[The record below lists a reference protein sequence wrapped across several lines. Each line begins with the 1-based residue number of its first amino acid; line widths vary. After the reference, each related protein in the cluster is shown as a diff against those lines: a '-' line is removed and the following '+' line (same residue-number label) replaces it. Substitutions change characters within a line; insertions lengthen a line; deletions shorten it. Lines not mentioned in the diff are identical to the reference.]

1 MKEHRLSKR
10 VNSEKVCLLELGN
23 EFYPATL
30 KNISFGGALV
40 RTPNMQHGLR
50 IADRCTICMNG
61 SFHENIHKLSELN
74 LLMLPW
80 SLSTGTKLIVTFS
93 T

>member
-61 SFHENIHKLSELN
+61 E
-74 LLMLPW
+74 
-80 SLSTGTKLIVTFS
+80 FS
-93 T
+93 REYPCKVIRVEPSYVALEFINWH